1 MSLNRVQ
8 QRTICFINVDGTT
21 GRKYIKK
28 LIVLVGKI
36 KICKGGLGSSLKYL
50 VEEKE
55 QSEESSMYVLLNTT
69 NYDYSQVKVK
79 MDITVVHRQR
89 LF

>member
-36 KICKGGLGSSLKYL
+36 KICKGGLGSSLI
-50 VEEKE
+50 EEKE